1 MKKIL
6 KIILKIILILLAILF
21 ILICLIVL
29 LSPKEQIMYYTED
42 SNTSEY
48 QINNVVFGSHMSDYR
63 DIAFEPNVDGFRGG
77 VFWIDATMYAP
88 AEVTVNSYTIYGVYK
103 DETTELLKSD
113 LNQRMAF
120 QKTEY
125 DDKTVYSSSAANVD
139 EIFCIPDSRL
149 KEIKGVRVI
158 ANVTVNNDGESVT
171 EDMEF
176 FYETKCRAI
185 PVFLLW

>member
-1 MKKIL
+1 MKK
-6 KIILKIILILLAILF
+6 ILKIILILLAILF

-42 SNTSEY
+42 SNTAKY
-48 QINNVVFGSHMSDYR
+48 NINDVEFGSKMRDYQ
-63 DIAFEPNVDGFRGG
+63 DIAFEPNVDGFRRGA
-77 VFWIDATMYAP
+77 FWINAKMYTP

-103 DETTELLKSD
+103 DETTVLLKSD

-125 DDKTVYSSSAANVD
+125 DNKTVYSSSAANVD

-176 FYETKCRAI
+176 FYETKCRTI
-185 PVFLLW
+185 PVFLMW